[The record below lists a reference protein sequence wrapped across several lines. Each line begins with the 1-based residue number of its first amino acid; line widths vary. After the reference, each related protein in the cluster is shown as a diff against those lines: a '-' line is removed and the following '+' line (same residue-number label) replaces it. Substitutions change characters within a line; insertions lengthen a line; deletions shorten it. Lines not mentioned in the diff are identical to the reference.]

1 MKDNEDEKSNIS
13 EILREA
19 DSLLE
24 SSENLLRESR
34 DSDEDIKFLI
44 EQYHSNK
51 RWFSEKPGRVT
62 IEDVIKRC
70 YEFGRAKGRTFK

>member
-1 MKDNEDEKSNIS
+1 MTNEKGKNDIS
-13 EILREA
+13 KLLEEA

-24 SSENLLRESR
+24 SSENLLRECK

>member
-24 SSENLLRESR
+24 SSENHLRESR
-34 DSDEDIKFLI
+34 DYDKDIEFLI
-44 EQYHSNK
+44 NQYHSNK

>member
-1 MKDNEDEKSNIS
+1 MTNDEEKSNNIS
-13 EILREA
+13 EILKEA

-24 SSENLLRESR
+24 SSENLLRECK
-34 DSDEDIKFLI
+34 DSDKDIEFLI
-44 EQYHSNK
+44 NQYRSNK

>member
-1 MKDNEDEKSNIS
+1 MKDNEEESNIS
-13 EILREA
+13 EILKEA

-24 SSENLLRESR
+24 SSENLLRECK
-34 DSDEDIKFLI
+34 DSDKDIEFLI
-44 EQYHSNK
+44 NQYHSNK

>member
-1 MKDNEDEKSNIS
+1 MKDNEEEKNNVS

-19 DSLLE
+19 GSLLK
-24 SSENLLRESR
+24 SSEDLLRESR
-34 DSDEDIKFLI
+34 DYDKDIEFLI
-44 EQYHSNK
+44 EQYRSNK